1 MLVSSL
7 LKMVGTVLSIFVL
20 FVAINAEELGW
31 KKSGVAWSQ
40 NGIEQCKTACYQME
54 GSIEM
59 KGTDKEF
66 EIEIEERGKSVLF
79 LELAIIRIN

>member
-1 MLVSSL
+1 
-7 LKMVGTVLSIFVL
+7 
-20 FVAINAEELGW
+20 
-31 KKSGVAWSQ
+31 
-40 NGIEQCKTACYQME
+40 ME